1 MQHLEPPPTRTPP
14 SAAELMDSVP
24 GWVHGVRADELHRCA
39 SAWGEDHCRAAAWAI
54 WRHGLGPVLAEGE
67 TLAVLPGA
75 LQAHLREDLRLGGE
89 RNAILLGDLGAVL
102 DKADQ
107 AGIEVVPLK
116 GSLLAPLYYDDP
128 ALRPMADL
136 DLLVRAEN
144 QRGLIELAQERGY
157 VLARERPRHTVLSRE
172 GKTASDVVRL
182 GEHPDNPMN
191 VEIHPRVAGDVWGL
205 RYELTEAMWASSRPG
220 SLLGSTA
227 RLLPPRVLMRH
238 LLVHAATNMM
248 DRTLRAIHLHDLTV
262 LGPHLKEA
270 DWDALCNEAEG
281 TAEARLLYAPLALA
295 DRWLGAQAAPPVVLA
310 RLRRES
316 PARLTRFIR
325 EAPLAQ
331 MTICGFTWPRRG
343 RIPWAW
349 YAPGREW
356 LNPVKHLLLPSAADV
371 HRSSQAQS
379 PQLALVAACLRRLW
393 HAATCPAR
401 RLWCATRRA
410 READSGTIDRETR

>member
-1 MQHLEPPPTRTPP
+1 MME
-14 SAAELMDSVP
+14 SVP
-24 GWVHGVRADELHRCA
+24 GWVHGVRLGELRGWA

-54 WRHGLGPVLAEGE
+54 WRHGLGPLLADRE
-67 TLAVLPGA
+67 TLAALPAA
-75 LQAHLREDLRLGGE
+75 LQAHLREDLRLSRE
-89 RNAILLGDLGAVL
+89 RNAILLGDLAAILDGA
-102 DKADQ
+102 DY

-116 GSLLAPLYYDDP
+116 GSLLAPLYYGDP

-136 DLLVRAEN
+136 DLLARPED
-144 QRGLIELAQERGY
+144 QRGLIELVEERGY
-157 VLARERPRHTVLSRE
+157 VPARERPRHTVLSRK

-182 GEHPDNPMN
+182 GEHPNNPMN

-220 SLLGSTA
+220 RLLGSAA

-262 LGPHLKEA
+262 LGPHLDHA
-270 DWDALCNEAEG
+270 DWDPLCEEAEG

-295 DRWLGAQAAPPVVLA
+295 DRWLGAQAAPAVVLA

-356 LNPVKHLLLPSAADV
+356 LNPVKRFLLPSAADM
-371 HRSSQAQS
+371 HRSSQARS
-379 PQLALVAACLRRLW
+379 PQLALAAACLRRLW
-393 HAATCPAR
+393 HAATSPAR
-401 RLWCATRRA
+401 RLWCATRQA
-410 READSGTIDRETR
+410 TDADSGTIDRETR